1 MNISTKNEIN
11 IFLFKFKMS
20 QRLSKICID
29 SNSDLEEENNTYE
42 LDNSENKKN
51 KIILFFDEL
60 FYDLYFKYTDIR
72 FYVECLDDDDKIKIY
87 KTLLSLMVI
96 ILLIIITYIII
107 IILV

>member
-1 MNISTKNEIN
+1 
-11 IFLFKFKMS
+11 MS
-20 QRLSKICID
+20 QRLSKISVD
-29 SNSDLEEENNTYE
+29 SNLDLEEDNDNPYE
-42 LDNSENKKN
+42 IDNYNENKEN

-72 FYVECLDDDDKIKIY
+72 FYLECLDDDDKIKIY

>member
-1 MNISTKNEIN
+1 
-11 IFLFKFKMS
+11 MS
-20 QRLSKICID
+20 QRLSKISVD
-29 SNSDLEEENNTYE
+29 SNLDLEEDNDNPYEIDNYNENN
-42 LDNSENKKN
+42 ENKEN

-72 FYVECLDDDDKIKIY
+72 FYLECLDDDDKIKIY

-96 ILLIIITYIII
+96 ILLIIIAYIII